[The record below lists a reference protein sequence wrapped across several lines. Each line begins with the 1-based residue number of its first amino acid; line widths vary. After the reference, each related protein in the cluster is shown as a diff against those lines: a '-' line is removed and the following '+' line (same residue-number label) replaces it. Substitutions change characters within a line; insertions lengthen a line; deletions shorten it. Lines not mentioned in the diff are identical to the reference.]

1 MGRYADNISEPW
13 NNRDPASLWSYPAS
27 GAGGPIQLAATPVWF
42 QGLTPYGRVLFLKGD
57 QAANMLVLQSIAA
70 DGTDLQTLATFP
82 LATSSASVA
91 TFTSLSFTTSI
102 DRVVLE
108 VFDHGSLEYLGIVPS
123 QAQTPLAPL
132 TTRPGVPSFVYY
144 IDRASGRATRCRFC
158 VLGTDRGGSPLPVG
172 PPFP

>member
-1 MGRYADNISEPW
+1 
-13 NNRDPASLWSYPAS
+13 
-27 GAGGPIQLAATPVWF
+27 
-42 QGLTPYGRVLFLKGD
+42 
-57 QAANMLVLQSIAA
+57 MLVLQSIAA

-91 TFTSLSFTTSI
+91 TFTSLSFTPSI
-102 DRVVLE
+102 DRVVVE

-123 QAQTPLAPL
+123 QAQTPLGPL

-172 PPFP
+172 SPFP